1 VTMRRAGREF
11 ALTWPYGKLPA
22 PSVDGDTATYA
33 EVLPGVDLTVRA
45 EADGFGHL
53 IVVKTPEAAADSR
66 LARLDLG
73 MTTDGLK
80 VAEDATGA

>member
-1 VTMRRAGREF
+1 MDA
-11 ALTWPYGKLPA
+11 
-22 PSVDGDTATYA
+22 
-33 EVLPGVDLTVRA
+33 LPGVDLTVRA

-53 IVVKTPEAAADSR
+53 LVVKTPEAAADPK

-80 VAEDATGA
+80 VAENASGAIVAEDAEVGGTVFEAGKLG